1 MRYTERI
8 HCHQAD
14 LLDDSEAI
22 TSFDTKSWHIGQV
35 RGSIPR
41 LSLKSKFIGA
51 AALILN
57 ARPALIGFAI
67 ILVLHVITA
76 AHCRICNA
84 ITVLSSG
91 NGSAFSPNVATASSI
106 WKVAVLITLA
116 IAVASALIPVW
127 CVISPVIIPVTWA
140 EVPDS
145 RPPIWC
151 SHALV
156 WIRLAITAA
165 YGIVVARAG
174 GWRRDTLALLA
185 TVGVLFQAKLVSI
198 TVGAAVADVFIP
210 IIARRTVAWACRAIN
225 KTTCRP
231 PAIVARFIGGHIC
244 TVAWC
249 CSHAVLAKRAM
260 RVGTVI
266 IIAALGPARGDRSS
280 SFGEEWEQS
289 KIIKLVIWKNED
301 EEWDEWT
308 SCTYPDSSQI
318 QLAILAH

>member
-1 MRYTERI
+1 MMMLANWPYHNVFKANNSLIIINPIQFNSTMRYTERI

-174 GWRRDTLALLA
+174 GWRRDTLA
-185 TVGVLFQAKLVSI
+185 
-198 TVGAAVADVFIP
+198 
-210 IIARRTVAWACRAIN
+210 
-225 KTTCRP
+225 
-231 PAIVARFIGGHIC
+231 
-244 TVAWC
+244 
-249 CSHAVLAKRAM
+249 
-260 RVGTVI
+260 
-266 IIAALGPARGDRSS
+266 
-280 SFGEEWEQS
+280 
-289 KIIKLVIWKNED
+289 
-301 EEWDEWT
+301 
-308 SCTYPDSSQI
+308 
-318 QLAILAH
+318 